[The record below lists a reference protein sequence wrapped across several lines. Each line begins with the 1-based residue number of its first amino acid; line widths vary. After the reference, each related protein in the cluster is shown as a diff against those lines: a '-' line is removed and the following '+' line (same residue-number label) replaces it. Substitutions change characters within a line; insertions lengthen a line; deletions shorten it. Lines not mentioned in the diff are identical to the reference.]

1 MATPTKNSI
10 DKILV
15 MRFSALGDV
24 ALTVPV
30 LKAFLKQNQDKEL
43 VMLSNQQFS
52 GLFEGIERLSFIGA
66 DLKQRHK
73 GLIGIFRLFNM
84 VRKQVEFST
93 VVDLHS
99 VIRTYLL
106 RCLFTILNK
115 RTAGVKKLRFDNY
128 ALTRK
133 ENKIFRP
140 LPHATDR
147 YIKVFEELGLSVAP
161 ISVDAEKK
169 SKESTARKKIKIGF
183 APFAH
188 HNTKMYDLDQFKE
201 IVRHFDKPPYQLY
214 FFGGTVAEKL
224 LLGRWEKEFG
234 QAVAQER
241 GIGLKKELEV
251 ISELDVMISMDSA
264 NMHLASLVNVPVVS
278 IWGPTHPFS
287 GFYGLHQ
294 NPLNAVQ
301 LNDLSCRPCSV
312 FGSKPCW
319 RGDHACM
326 KQITPT
332 MVIEKADQILDKHS
346 K

>member
-1 MATPTKNSI
+1 MASTSRE
-10 DKILV
+10 KILV

-24 ALTVPV
+24 ALTIPV
-30 LKAFLKQNQDKEL
+30 LKAFLELNRDKEL

-66 DLKQRHK
+66 DLKHRHK
-73 GLIGIFRLFNM
+73 GFIGIFRIFNM

-106 RCLFTILNK
+106 RCLFTVLKK
-115 RTAGVKKLRFDNY
+115 RTAGVKKSRFENY

-133 ENKIFRP
+133 ENKVFRP

-147 YIKVFEELGLSVAP
+147 YIKVFQALGFSVAP
-161 ISVDAEKK
+161 ISTDIITNDNRTVV
-169 SKESTARKKIKIGF
+169 RKKIKIGF
-183 APFAH
+183 APFAQ
-188 HNTKMYDLDQFKE
+188 HNHKMYNLDKFKE
-201 IVRHFDKPPYQLY
+201 IVKHFDKTPYKLY
-214 FFGGTVAEKL
+214 FFGGAVAEKL
-224 LLGRWEKEFG
+224 LIERWEKEFK
-234 QAVAQER
+234 QAVAIDR
-241 GIGLKKELEV
+241 STGLNKELTI

-301 LNDLSCRPCSV
+301 VNDLSCRPCSV

-326 KQITPT
+326 QQITPS
-332 MVIEKADQILDKHS
+332 MVIEKVESMLVNNAG
-346 K
+346 